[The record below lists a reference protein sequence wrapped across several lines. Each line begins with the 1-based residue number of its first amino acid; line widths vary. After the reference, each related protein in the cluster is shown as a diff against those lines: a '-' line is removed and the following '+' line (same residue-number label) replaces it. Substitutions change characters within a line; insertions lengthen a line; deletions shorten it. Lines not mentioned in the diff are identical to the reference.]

1 MSPEDAKRAAARA
14 ALEYLP
20 ESGVIGLGSGSTASF
35 FIEEVAAQVKQGRQ
49 LVGVATSEQ
58 SRALAE
64 RLGIELLEDVGPWPI
79 AVTVDGADEVSREL
93 DVIKGGGG
101 CHTREKIVNQSSEVN
116 IIAIDE
122 SKLSER
128 LGEKWAIPVEVLAFG
143 HEATRKQLER
153 LAPARLRERHGAPWL
168 TDAGNF
174 LYDVELGV
182 LESPASADLA
192 LRSIPGVVETGLFCG
207 RATRVLVASSL
218 GVFELEPA
226 R

>member
-35 FIEEVAAQVKQGRQ
+35 FIQEVAALVKQGRQ

-64 RLGIELLEDVGPWPI
+64 RLGIELLGDAGPWPI
-79 AVTVDGADEVSREL
+79 SVTVDGADEVSREL

-128 LGEKWAIPVEVLAFG
+128 LGEKWPIPVEALAFG

-153 LAPARLRERHGAPWL
+153 LAPVRLRERHGTPWL

-192 LRSIPGVVETGLFCG
+192 LKSIPGVIETGLFCG
-207 RATRVLVASSL
+207 RATRVLEASST